1 MEFRFLMQSE
11 AVAYGGHTEV
21 GSGVGVGVGWLGWGG
36 SGGGVVGLGV
46 GWLGWG
52 GSGGGGGGVGLG
64 VGWLG
69 WGADEVCRWI
79 QNQPTIT
86 PAPPPLY
93 MTPTCRGAVLE
104 CHPHRLL
111 SYH

>member
-11 AVAYGGHTEV
+11 AVAYEEHTEV

-36 SGGGVVGLGV
+36 SGGG
-46 GWLGWG
+46 
-52 GSGGGGGGVGLG
+52 GSGVGLG

-69 WGADEVCRWI
+69 WGADEVCRWM

-86 PAPPPLY
+86 PAPPVHD
-93 MTPTCRGAVLE
+93 PTCRGAVLE